1 MENVKPIIIRD
12 NANHTEYVLEFN
24 KESVKFAEDRGFSLD
39 DLRNGRNEYKNL
51 ELLFFCSF
59 RMHHKNLTM
68 DKAMK
73 ILHDDLGGYTKGMLE
88 RMITLYQQPYASLV
102 SEEETAK
109 NPQMSVEL

>member
-1 MENVKPIIIRD
+1 MENVKPIILND
-12 NANHTEYVLEFN
+12 KANNVQYTLEFN

-39 DLRNGRNEYKNL
+39 DMRNGRNEYKNL

-59 RMHHKNLTM
+59 RMHHKNLPM

-73 ILHDDLGGYTKGMLE
+73 ILYDDLGGYPKGMLE